1 MEDANGMEEVL
12 FQINIMKED
21 KMKGQNSNHTQKS
34 RRGVKTRETPNRVE
48 PSAVDVASKQRSS
61 DATHSED
68 HSLQMRKQ
76 VYSPIKG
83 KGAIFSSKMGKPFD
97 SVTSEDIHIQQDNNS
112 LKEDKT
118 IDKAN
123 AKANARKKVGCS
135 DDLTA
140 RTKAHMVHSH
150 AEKVSVF
157 SPVKSSINTQLAR
170 RSRKGTSSRKVNCL
184 QGEKGRTILY
194 SGQAA
199 TTSER
204 VKHGSLIDKKEI
216 TSSVETN
223 TLDQSRIRSLLIKG
237 FTIDE
242 VKKMTKLD
250 DAQIKKVAESL
261 NSSNI
266 NESSIDL
273 YTELQRDLSKLVLI
287 ETQDGQKRDT
297 NAILSV
303 IKLQAELQ
311 EKKIQLDA
319 TIKGK
324 SFNTEKVS
332 NDYIIT
338 RDKEILE
345 MEKQGKNFAEIAKE
359 LGMSPSSVNQA
370 LDRAKLALPDDL
382 IGINPSFITETRGL
396 GTALRI
402 DILRKTKE
410 DKMNRNQVRAWV
422 NKLKNESR

>member
-1 MEDANGMEEVL
+1 
-12 FQINIMKED
+12 
-21 KMKGQNSNHTQKS
+21 
-34 RRGVKTRETPNRVE
+34 
-48 PSAVDVASKQRSS
+48 
-61 DATHSED
+61 
-68 HSLQMRKQ
+68 
-76 VYSPIKG
+76 
-83 KGAIFSSKMGKPFD
+83 
-97 SVTSEDIHIQQDNNS
+97 
-112 LKEDKT
+112 
-118 IDKAN
+118 
-123 AKANARKKVGCS
+123 
-135 DDLTA
+135 
-140 RTKAHMVHSH
+140 
-150 AEKVSVF
+150 
-157 SPVKSSINTQLAR
+157 
-170 RSRKGTSSRKVNCL
+170 
-184 QGEKGRTILY
+184 
-194 SGQAA
+194 
-199 TTSER
+199 
-204 VKHGSLIDKKEI
+204 
-216 TSSVETN
+216 
-223 TLDQSRIRSLLIKG
+223 
-237 FTIDE
+237 
-242 VKKMTKLD
+242 MTKLD

-297 NAILSV
+297 NAILSA